1 MYYEIYGLS
10 LISAIKNYNSL
21 IFSYLQ
27 KLTELLAKPNS
38 IKIKQI
44 MNRAE
49 MLQKLKTTELWDF
62 VIIGG
67 GATGLGTALE
77 AVTRGYKT
85 LLLEKYDFAKGTSSR
100 STKMVHGG
108 VRYLAQGNV
117 NLVRE
122 ALQERGLLRKN
133 APHLV
138 KNQAFLIPAY
148 RWYEKWFYGIG
159 MKVYDALAGKLGL
172 FPSQIVSRRTTL
184 SKLPRL
190 KSEGLN
196 GGVIYYDGQFDDA
209 RLAVNLAQT
218 IAEQGGTI
226 LNYFPVINLHKNQY
240 QRLNGLLA
248 QDSETGQKYEINARM
263 IINATGVFADQVLA
277 MDNPQAPKTLKPS
290 QGIHLV
296 LDKSFLDSET
306 ALMIPRTSDGRVLFV
321 VPWHDKLVVGTTDT
335 PVETIDLEPQALES
349 EVDFIL
355 KTAKNYLT
363 RPPER
368 KDVLSVYVGLRP
380 LVATNSNKTKDISR
394 NHKIITSPSD
404 LITIIGGKWTT
415 FRKMGEDLVNYSEKY
430 FKLPHTKSVT
440 QNLLIHGADLI
451 MLSANELSYYGSD
464 IEEIRALILQNPT
477 WGNNLHPN
485 LPLNTAQVIWA
496 VREEMAREIE
506 DVLARRARC
515 LLLDARA
522 SRAIAPEVAKIMAQ
536 ELGYDEDWQ
545 TQQIEKFNAIVKK
558 YILSDV

>member
-1 MYYEIYGLS
+1 
-10 LISAIKNYNSL
+10 
-21 IFSYLQ
+21 
-27 KLTELLAKPNS
+27 
-38 IKIKQI
+38 

-49 MLQKLKTTELWDF
+49 MLQKLKKTEMWDF

-67 GATGLGTALE
+67 GATGLGAALE

-108 VRYLAQGNV
+108 VRYLAQGNI

-172 FPSQIVSRRTTL
+172 LPSQIVSRQTTL
-184 SKLPRL
+184 TKIPLL

-209 RLAVNLAQT
+209 RLAINLAQT

-226 LNYFPVINLHKNQY
+226 LNYFPVISLQKNQS
-240 QRLNGLLA
+240 QRLNGLFA
-248 QDSETGQKYEINARM
+248 QDSETEEVYQIKARI
-263 IINATGVFADQVLA
+263 IINATGVFADQILA

-296 LDKSFLDSET
+296 LPKSFLNSDT

-335 PVETIDLEPQALES
+335 PVETADLEPQALDTEI
-349 EVDFIL
+349 DFIL

-368 KDVLSVYVGLRP
+368 PDVLSVYVGLRP

-415 FRKMGEDLVNYSEKY
+415 FRKMGEDLVNYAERY
-430 FKLPHTKSVT
+430 FKLPSTQSVT
-440 QNLLIHGADLI
+440 QDLLIHGADLI

-464 IEEIRALILQNPT
+464 IEEIRSLVLQNPA
-477 WGNNLHPN
+477 WGKDLHPN
-485 LPLNTAQVIWA
+485 LPLNSAQVIWA

-522 SRAIAPEVAKIMAQ
+522 SLAIAPAVAEIMAQ
-536 ELGYDEDWQ
+536 ELGYDQTWQ
-545 TQQIEKFNAIVKK
+545 TQQIKKFEAIAQK
-558 YILSDV
+558 YILSGV

>member
-1 MYYEIYGLS
+1 
-10 LISAIKNYNSL
+10 
-21 IFSYLQ
+21 
-27 KLTELLAKPNS
+27 
-38 IKIKQI
+38 
-44 MNRAE
+44 MNRAA
-49 MLQKLKTTELWDF
+49 MLQKIKETDIWDF

-108 VRYLAQGNV
+108 VRYLAQGNI

-172 FPSQIVSRRTTL
+172 LPSQIVSRPTAL
-184 SKLPRL
+184 SKLPLL
-190 KSEGLN
+190 KAQGLN
-196 GGVIYYDGQFDDA
+196 GGVVYYDGQFDDA
-209 RLAVNLAQT
+209 RLAVNLAET

-226 LNYFPVINLHKNQY
+226 LNYFPVVNLSKNPH

-248 QDSETGQKYEINARM
+248 QDSESGQEYPIKARM
-263 IINATGVFADQVLA
+263 IVNATGVFADQVLA
-277 MDNPQAPKTLKPS
+277 MDNPQAPRMLKPS

-296 LDKSFLDSET
+296 LDKSFLNSDT

-335 PVETIDLEPQALES
+335 PVETADLEPQAHES
-349 EVDFIL
+349 EIDFIL
-355 KTAKNYLT
+355 KTAGNYLN
-363 RPPER
+363 RPPQR
-368 KDVLSVYVGLRP
+368 SDVLSVYVGLRP
-380 LVATNSNKTKDISR
+380 LVATNTHKTKDISR

-415 FRKMGEDLVNYSEKY
+415 FRKMGEDLIDFAERH
-430 FKLPHTKSVT
+430 FKLAPT
-440 QNLLIHGADLI
+440 QSRTQDLLIHGADLV
-451 MLSANELSYYGSD
+451 MFTSSELSYYGSD
-464 IEEIRALILQNPT
+464 IEEIQALVQQNPA

-485 LPLNTAQVIWA
+485 LPLNTAQVVWA

-506 DVLARRARC
+506 DVLARRTRC

-522 SRAIAPEVAKIMAQ
+522 SLVVASEVAKIMAQ
-536 ELGYDEDWQ
+536 ELGYDLSWQ
-545 TQQIEKFNAIVKK
+545 ALQIEKFKDIAQK
-558 YILSDV
+558 YILV